1 MKKNKMKPVKCL
13 LIIFVLNIFAVQY
26 NFPHYKAKY
35 HVIID
40 TDGGV
45 DDFRA
50 ICMILADPEIEVI
63 AITTT
68 DGVLIPEETRKRLV
82 VLLKRFGHEGIPVA
96 PGRSFLDD
104 PPECRSFASGL
115 SWGKNE
121 STVTTNGLTAVEL
134 INQAVELEEMP
145 VDYLALGPLTNI
157 AEALNNNSEL
167 LDEFRKIYW
176 YDEGYSGHG
185 LNYNLN
191 PAAAERIISSS
202 MKMDIIS
209 SGPASFKMNETFV
222 SALDTVYSDYA
233 KAILDLYRKDKQKL
247 LEHFMGLSFADDCIP
262 IYLAYPEHFYKNE
275 VKTEAG
281 ITEIRPIPET
291 DLQPLMLSLLDND
304 KEDKSILFKTFPVYP
319 GLFEDDVSPS
329 VEEIIRRHGL
339 KEWRV
344 VVLTNE
350 FHEHLGIYSIVG
362 AKMGLRAREYF
373 RVGIDELKIKSYA
386 GYTTPVSCMND
397 GLQASTGA
405 TLGHGTISVDASDP
419 LPAAEFS
426 FKNKTIRIDVKQD
439 IKVRIR
445 KDVQNAVA
453 LYGTDTPEYW
463 EAIRELAVKY
473 WLELDRREIFE
484 IRVV

>member
-1 MKKNKMKPVKCL
+1 MKFIKFL
-13 LIIFVLNIFAVQY
+13 LIIFILNIFAVQY
-26 NFPHYKAKY
+26 NYPHYKARY

-50 ICMILADPEIEVI
+50 ICMILADHEIEVI

-68 DGVLIPEETRKRLV
+68 DGVLVPEETRIRLIA
-82 VLLKRFGHEGIPVA
+82 LLNRFGHEGIPVA
-96 PGRSFLDD
+96 AGRSFLDN
-104 PPECRSFASGL
+104 PPECRSFASNL
-115 SWGKNE
+115 SWGKNG
-121 STVTTNGLTAVEL
+121 SSVTNNGLTAVEL
-134 INQAVELEEMP
+134 INQAVGLEEMP

-157 AEALNNNSEL
+157 AEALDNNSGL
-167 LDEFRKIYW
+167 LDEIRKIYW
-176 YDEGYSGHG
+176 YDEGYSEHG

-191 PAAAERIISSS
+191 PAAAEKIMDSS
-202 MKMDIIS
+202 MKMDIIN
-209 SGPASFKMNETFV
+209 SGSASLKINETFV
-222 SALDTVYSDYA
+222 SALDTIYSDYA

-247 LEHFMGLSFADDCIP
+247 MEHFMGLSLADDCIP
-262 IYLAYPEHFYKNE
+262 IYLAYPERFNKNE
-275 VKTEAG
+275 VMTEAE
-281 ITEIRPIPET
+281 ITEIRPIPGT
-291 DLQPLMLSLLDND
+291 NFQPLILSLLDSD
-304 KEDKSILFKTFPVYP
+304 KEDKSILFRTFPVFP

-329 VEEIIRRHGL
+329 VEKIIRRHGL
-339 KEWRV
+339 KEWRIV
-344 VVLTNE
+344 VFTNE

-373 RVGIDELKIKSYA
+373 RVGIDELIVKSLA

-419 LPAAEFS
+419 LPAAEFA

-439 IKVRIR
+439 IKAQIR
-445 KDVQNAVA
+445 KDVQNAIA

-463 EAIRELAVKY
+463 QAIRELAIRY

-484 IRVV
+484 IRVI